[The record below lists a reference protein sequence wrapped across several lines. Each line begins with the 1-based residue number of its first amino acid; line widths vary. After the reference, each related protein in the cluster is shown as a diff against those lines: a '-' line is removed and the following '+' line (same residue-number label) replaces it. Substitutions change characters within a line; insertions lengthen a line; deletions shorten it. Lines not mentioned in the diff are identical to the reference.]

1 MKHRA
6 VFLILFPLF
15 VLVNPLFVLMA
26 DQELVLTEV
35 LFEEIEP
42 GIEPYQSRLL
52 LGKKYLRLDDAND
65 RGDFVLFDRQ
75 THEIHSFNHE
85 EQSHLVMKPL
95 ARQIVDFTIDFKVER
110 QSLHDAPKVNG
121 VSAVQYQYFADKQL
135 CKMSV
140 NVAGLLPEINRVLID
155 YEQAKVE
162 QNKQTLSQIPDNVR
176 SSCYMANNY
185 LHASDYLKSG
195 FPMFVSDDRGRQKK
209 LLSFR
214 QLNKPASIMKKPEGY
229 SLYYPN
235 SANLKA
241 GSE

>member
-1 MKHRA
+1 MRHRA
-6 VFLILFPLF
+6 LLVVLPFVVLI
-15 VLVNPLFVLMA
+15 NPWSVLMA
-26 DQELVLTEV
+26 EAELMLTEV
-35 LFEEIEP
+35 LLEEIEP

-52 LGKKYLRLDDAND
+52 LGKKFLRLDDAND

-95 ARQIVDFTIDFKVER
+95 TAEAVDFTLDFKVER
-110 QSLHDAPKVNG
+110 QPLLDAPRVNG
-121 VSAVQYQYFADKQL
+121 ESPVRHEYFADNQL

-140 NVAGLLPEINRVLID
+140 NVAGLLPEITRVLID
-155 YEQAKVE
+155 YEQAIVA
-162 QNKQTLSQIPDNVR
+162 QNQQTLSQIPDNVR

-185 LHASDYLKSG
+185 LYASDYLKAG
-195 FPMFVSDDRGRQKK
+195 FPLFVSDDRGRQKK

-235 SANLKA
+235 AANLKTE
-241 GSE
+241 SN